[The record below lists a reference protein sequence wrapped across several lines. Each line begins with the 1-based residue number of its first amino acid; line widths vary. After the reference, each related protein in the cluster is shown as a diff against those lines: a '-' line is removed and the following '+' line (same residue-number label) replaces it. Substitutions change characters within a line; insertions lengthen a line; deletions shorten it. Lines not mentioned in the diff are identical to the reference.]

1 MTIKTKSCLSPGLL
15 IGSLLFST
23 SVIAEFDFRAE
34 TKLNYRHS
42 EANAFPTAFP
52 FPPIALPVGET
63 RASLETVEAGSHA
76 EVSNI
81 ALFLDWYI
89 SDNWAVKSKVDL
101 IDLYERNPTSSDQE
115 VSLDQFIIRYG
126 QKHTQG
132 LLPRAATGY
141 MQIGKFG
148 KLERQEDRHLE
159 SYGLSSTAFNRVEDS
174 GIEWGV
180 DFTNG
185 LYGKLSYTTGNP
197 VFMRDTNALA
207 GDNGIDRTPPPNPDP
222 EIKTGIPILYD
233 AEVETFNL
241 SDTPETGVALGYR
254 WLNDDGSNR
263 INVMLFGYEREL
275 AETQELHGTF
285 YGGDLDI
292 LDLTEVIPDVRLPIT
307 NKDKKEFGI
316 NFWWYTSR
324 ASVFFQAISQN
335 LAGLERDGSELE
347 LSYALINSTIGLGIT
362 QVSPVI
368 RYSIMDNHFVGNSIF
383 PSPSFWWDWEKLDVG
398 INTDFGENFRL
409 TLEYALNKFERREK
423 IEANN
428 EFLLTLR
435 WRFN

>member
-1 MTIKTKSCLSPGLL
+1 MAIKTKPYLL
-15 IGSLLFST
+15 ISSLLFST
-23 SVIAEFDFRAE
+23 SSLAEFDFRAE

-42 EANAFPTAFP
+42 ESNAFPTAFP
-52 FPPIALPVGET
+52 FPPIALPVGQT
-63 RASLETVEAGSHA
+63 SASVETVEAGSHA

-81 ALFLDWYI
+81 ALFLDWDI
-89 SDNWAVKSKVDL
+89 SENWTVKSKVDL

-132 LLPRAATGY
+132 LLPRSTSGY
-141 MQIGKFG
+141 FQVGKFG

-159 SYGLSSTAFNRVEDS
+159 SYGLSGTAFNRVEDS
-174 GIEWGV
+174 GIELGV
-180 DFTNG
+180 DYTNG
-185 LYGKLSYTTGNP
+185 LYAKFSYTTGNP

-222 EIKTGIPILYD
+222 NIKTGIPILYD

-241 SDTPETGVALGYR
+241 SDNPEMGVALGYR
-254 WLNDDGSNR
+254 WLNEDGSNR
-263 INVMLFGYEREL
+263 INVMLFGYEREM
-275 AETQELHGTF
+275 AETQKLHGTF
-285 YGGDLDI
+285 YGSDLDI
-292 LDLTEVIPDVRLPIT
+292 LDLSEVVPNLRLPIT
-307 NKDKKEFGI
+307 NTDKKEFGV

-324 ASVFFQAISQN
+324 ASVFFQAVSQN

-347 LSYALINSTIGLGIT
+347 LSYAVINSNIGLGIT
-362 QVSPVI
+362 QVSPVV
-368 RYSIMDNHFVGNSIF
+368 RYSIMDNHFVGPAIF
-383 PSPSFWWDWEKLDVG
+383 PSPSFWWDWEKLDIG
-398 INTDFGENFRL
+398 FNTDFGENTRL
-409 TLEYALNKFERREK
+409 TLEYSINEFERKKKTE
-423 IEANN
+423 ENN